1 MKAEFSNRSFNFS
14 DITLLIVDENE
25 FSRSFLNHLCL
36 TFRFGKILC
45 AKSPAEGLNI
55 CDESKVDIIILE
67 WADKTTGC
75 EFFVRRLR
83 SLEIGQNF
91 RIPIIALATHCDV
104 EAVGRAR
111 DAGVTE
117 FMTRPLAV
125 SGLLSRLTHV
135 FVSPR
140 PFIRVPSYQGP
151 DRRRRA
157 LAFDGPE
164 RRQRGSDR
172 ALAPAGNPAGLHR
185 PGGLTVAE
193 MTRAGQA
200 ILQQQEES
208 YRGIRDQD
216 LQELFSLIRELK
228 DAGAPADRDLI
239 ERIYR
244 KSYDLKGMGKTF
256 DFQILSETGDS
267 LCNLLW
273 KIAPEKVGTLFTIQG
288 IEQHAMV
295 MRLIVDQ
302 NMKGDGG
309 ELGIELVEGLRAIV
323 EMAANM

>member
-1 MKAEFSNRSFNFS
+1 
-14 DITLLIVDENE
+14 
-25 FSRSFLNHLCL
+25 
-36 TFRFGKILC
+36 
-45 AKSPAEGLNI
+45 
-55 CDESKVDIIILE
+55 LE
-67 WADKTTGC
+67 WAEKLTGC

-83 SLEIGQNF
+83 SQEVGQNF
-91 RIPIIALATHCDV
+91 RVPIIALATHCDL
-104 EAVGRAR
+104 EAVARAR

-117 FMTRPLAV
+117 FMTRPLTV
-125 SGLLSRLTHV
+125 SGLLSRITHV
-135 FVSPR
+135 FFSPR
-140 PFIRVPSYQGP
+140 PFVRAPGYQGP
-151 DRRRRA
+151 DRRRRT
-157 LAFDGPE
+157 LPFGGPE
-164 RRQRGSDR
+164 RRKRGNDR
-172 ALAPAGNPAGLHR
+172 PLAPNAVPAGLNR
-185 PGGLTVAE
+185 PGGLTANE
-193 MTRAGQA
+193 MASAGHA
-200 ILQQQEES
+200 ILMQEEES
-208 YRGIRDQD
+208 YRGIREQD
-216 LQELFSLIRELK
+216 LQELFFLIRELK
-228 DAGAPADRDLI
+228 DAGTPADRDLI

-273 KIAPEKVGTLFTIQG
+273 KLPPEKLGTLFTLQG